1 VPFSN
6 YIDTKYEEYQVYKV
20 QTFKPHDLY
29 SLPAISLEEDKD
41 LKKLMTELDKILI
54 SAGLILDNV
63 KDMSAQYQTFI
74 DSLKTISYDVEKGA
88 QTNLAGLG
96 LDDKLKDFIKFKLVT
111 ELYINDLDAAVHY
124 LSAAMSALA
133 QLVELSDK

>member
-1 VPFSN
+1 
-6 YIDTKYEEYQVYKV
+6 
-20 QTFKPHDLY
+20 
-29 SLPAISLEEDKD
+29 
-41 LKKLMTELDKILI
+41 LDKILI